1 VKGSIVT
8 EKPSPPT
15 HEDSKSESTN
25 FGKVEQRLETARIA
39 LERVWTPSAE
49 ETQRTLQARAL
60 ALAQE
65 ASGIE
70 NTEGIV
76 EVLEFALAYERY
88 AVETRYVRQ
97 VAKLEQL
104 IPLPCTPA
112 FVLGI
117 VNLRGAILPV
127 LDLKNFFELP
137 VKGLTDLNK
146 IIVLQSEK
154 IFFSILAD
162 EIIGVRNFLLRD
174 VQSSLPTLTGVRK
187 DYLKGVTPE
196 RVTLLDAEKLLA
208 SEKII
213 VQEQVAE

>member
-1 VKGSIVT
+1 MT
-8 EKPSPPT
+8 EKPTPHS
-15 HEDSKSESTN
+15 HEHAKSGSTN
-25 FGKVEQRLETARIA
+25 STQVEQRLKTARIA
-39 LERVWTPSAE
+39 LERVWAPSAK

-60 ALAQE
+60 VLAQE
-65 ASGIE
+65 VSGPE
-70 NTEGIV
+70 NAEDTI

-154 IFFSILAD
+154 IRFSILAD
-162 EIIGVRNFLLRD
+162 EIVGVRNFLLRD

-208 SEKII
+208 SENII

>member
-1 VKGSIVT
+1 VT
-8 EKPSPPT
+8 EKPSTPSRNDTQPGY
-15 HEDSKSESTN
+15 TN
-25 FGKVEQRLETARIA
+25 SIDVEQRLVTARTA
-39 LERVWTPSAE
+39 LERVWTLSAE
-49 ETQRTLQARAL
+49 ETQRTLQARAV

-65 ASGIE
+65 TAEPGNAEDTI
-70 NTEGIV
+70 

-104 IPLPCTPA
+104 LPLPCTPA

-146 IIVLQSEK
+146 IIVLQSET
-154 IFFSILAD
+154 ILFSILAD
-162 EIIGVRNFLLRD
+162 EIVGVRNFLLRD

>member
-1 VKGSIVT
+1 VT
-8 EKPSPPT
+8 EKPTARSNK
-15 HEDSKSESTN
+15 DAKSVFAKFSE
-25 FGKVEQRLETARIA
+25 VERRLETARSA
-39 LERVWTPSAE
+39 LENIWTPSTE
-49 ETQRTLQARAL
+49 EMQRTLQARAL

-65 ASGIE
+65 PSDPGNA
-70 NTEGIV
+70 EGVI

-88 AVETRYVRQ
+88 AVDTRHVRQ

-154 IFFSILAD
+154 ILFGILAD
-162 EIIGVRNFLLRD
+162 EIVGVRNFLLKD

-208 SEKII
+208 SENII